1 VLSDAAMSGGKA
13 VFLDLNG
20 TLVMPISAES
30 PQDFIEL
37 PGARQAVRRLVL
49 AGFICPVITVQSR
62 IAKGV
67 YSQGQ
72 FNDWFARFQAD
83 WASEGALLSGPYVC
97 PHRFYSGCNCAKP
110 QPALYLQA
118 CRELHLDPCQSFV
131 IGDSAADVFAAT
143 NIGARGCL
151 VLTGNGCKDRDDCE
165 HEAFVVGDSI
175 HEVVERLLEPTELY
189 KGTRR

>member
-1 VLSDAAMSGGKA
+1 MSAGKA

-62 IAKGV
+62 IAKGI

-83 WASEGALLSGPYVC
+83 WASVGQCYQVLTCAPAASHTEALFVVEDHPDLVGYVAIAMGI
-97 PHRFYSGCNCAKP
+97 PRRTRHVARI
-110 QPALYLQA
+110 
-118 CRELHLDPCQSFV
+118 V
-131 IGDSAADVFAAT
+131 IGVKQTHWGRGSAGNCWIVPS
-143 NIGARGCL
+143 
-151 VLTGNGCKDRDDCE
+151 TG
-165 HEAFVVGDSI
+165 HE
-175 HEVVERLLEPTELY
+175 
-189 KGTRR
+189 RRVYTGWS